1 MNVKA
6 TAMTST
12 AHDRPMDLRIDALFH
27 DPFAPRAASSAHARL
42 PSVALDALLASV
54 VGDGLDRL
62 GLSRAATAL
71 EIAELPLPEPIS
83 APGDQSLLRALGPLY
98 LASELEAAGLLPAV
112 EELTALW
119 ASGGLPADVRGAT
132 EQLAAFWRGRDERFS
147 PSERKALFARVF
159 GAESGPVLAGSAPA
173 NREFLLRLL
182 DLADTLTRA
191 GDAAAYGPDARLDA
205 ELRLRARLLAEN
217 LAHHGDGFVLYAAG
231 DILSAVQSGI
241 AILQAL
247 AAAHLWGSRDLW
259 TLLARLHQRRRRA
272 APDVL
277 AHARR
282 GQAGMALLGWL
293 ANVLPSLG
301 GSQPLLPVP
310 SEIIGAAAAWIQ
322 NSLAIESEDRRSLE
336 RAA

>member
-1 MNVKA
+1 
-6 TAMTST
+6 MTS
-12 AHDRPMDLRIDALFH
+12 AALERPFDLSR
-27 DPFAPRAASSAHARL
+27 DPPVGSSAYAPA
-42 PSVALDALLASV
+42 PSVALDALLASI

-62 GLSRAATAL
+62 GLSLTSTAL
-71 EIAELPLPEPIS
+71 DIAELPLPEPI
-83 APGDQSLLRALGPLY
+83 ATPGDAALLRALGPLY

-119 ASGGLPADVRGAT
+119 ASGGLPADVPGAA

-147 PSERKALFARVF
+147 ASERSALFARVF
-159 GAESGPVLAGSAPA
+159 GAESGPVLAGSTPA
-173 NREFLLRLL
+173 NREFILRLL
-182 DLADTLTRA
+182 DLAETLTRA
-191 GDAAAYGPDARLDA
+191 GDPAYGGGARLDA

-217 LAHHGDGFVLYAAG
+217 LAAHGDGFVLYAAG
-231 DILSAVQSGI
+231 DILGAVRSGI

-293 ANVLPSLG
+293 ADALPSLG
-301 GSQPLLPVP
+301 GAQPLSPVAA
-310 SEIIGAAAAWIQ
+310 EITSAAAAWIQ